1 MHLDDIEII
10 PIASESLG
18 VRSLC
23 TMVKTPDISILL
35 DPSAALAKRFSLEPH
50 PLEYRTLRDI
60 LKDIRFHANEASI
73 LSISHY
79 HYDHIRPGFENY
91 LYNLSTRDERKD
103 MLRGKIVYAKDNRE
117 NINTSQRRR
126 GYYFM
131 KDVKSVIQDIQ
142 WADDRVFQVG
152 DTTITYS
159 APLPHGSNNSPL
171 GFVLATSIEY
181 SGKRFLFAPDVQGP
195 TSKDT
200 LAYLLS
206 IESDLAI
213 IGGPPLY
220 LNQFSVD
227 KANSAFYSL
236 SLLARAIP
244 TLVVDHHNMRGGDW
258 KTWSNPL
265 LKISKESGN
274 KLLSMAECA
283 GKDERYLE
291 SQRKQL
297 YLDNPPSEEFMN
309 WTHASEEYKIQNI
322 PPI

>member
-1 MHLDDIEII
+1 MHLDDIEVI

-23 TMVKTPDISILL
+23 TMVKTPDTSILL
-35 DPSAALAKRFSLEPH
+35 DPSAALAKRFGLEPH
-50 PLEYRTLRDI
+50 PLEYRALQSI
-60 LKDIRFHANEASI
+60 LKDINNYAEEASI

-79 HYDHIRPGFENY
+79 HYDHIRPGFDNY
-91 LYNLSTRDERKD
+91 LYNICTKNERKE
-103 MLRGKIVYAKDNRE
+103 MFSGKIVYAKDNRE

-126 GYYFM
+126 GYYFL
-131 KDVKSVIQDIQ
+131 KDVKSVIDDIQ
-142 WADDRVFQVG
+142 WVDDRVFQIG

-171 GFVLATSIEY
+171 GFVLATTIDY
-181 SGKRFLFAPDVQGP
+181 SDKRFLFAPDVQGP

-200 LAYLLS
+200 LAYILS
-206 IESDLAI
+206 IEPDLAI

-220 LNQFSVD
+220 LNQFSSD
-227 KANSAFYSL
+227 EINSAFYSL
-236 SLLARAIP
+236 SLLTRTIP

-258 KTWSNPL
+258 EAWSNPL
-265 LKISKESGN
+265 RKISDESRN
-274 KLLSMAECA
+274 KLLSMAKLV
-283 GKDERYLE
+283 GKEEHCFE

-297 YLDNPPSEEFMN
+297 YLDHPPSEEFLN
-309 WTHASEEYKIQNI
+309 WAHASEEYKIQNM